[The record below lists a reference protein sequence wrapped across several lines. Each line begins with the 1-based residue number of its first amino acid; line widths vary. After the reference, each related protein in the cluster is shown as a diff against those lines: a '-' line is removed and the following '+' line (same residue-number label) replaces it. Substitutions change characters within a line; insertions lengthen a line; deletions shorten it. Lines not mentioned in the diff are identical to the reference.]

1 MLRNVLGSF
10 ASAFVGVLVG
20 GVTLSIL
27 FRVGSFEGLVF
38 MCEMV
43 GIATLPVWLLI
54 LLPLYTLVPRTSV
67 LWRPVVC
74 TLLGCISEPVLF
86 ALARVCGWPHD
97 IGKLLPV
104 AALVGGSTCLFA
116 SLTATKFHPPLH
128 GTSKGSVT

>member
-20 GVTLSIL
+20 GVALSIL
-27 FRVGSFEGLVF
+27 FGAGSFEGLVF

-43 GIATLPVWLLI
+43 GLATLPVWLLI

-74 TLLGCISEPVLF
+74 TLLGCISGPVLL
-86 ALARVCGWPHD
+86 ALARICGWPHH
-97 IGKLLPV
+97 IGPLLPV
-104 AALVGGSTCLFA
+104 ATLVGASTCLFA
-116 SLTATKFHPPLH
+116 SLTATRFHPTLY
-128 GTSKGSVT
+128 GTSKA

>member
-27 FRVGSFEGLVF
+27 FRAGSFEGLVF

-54 LLPLYTLVPRTSV
+54 LLPLYTLVPRTS
-67 LWRPVVC
+67 C
-74 TLLGCISEPVLF
+74 
-86 ALARVCGWPHD
+86 D
-97 IGKLLPV
+97 
-104 AALVGGSTCLFA
+104 GGSGCPLRVFA
-116 SLTATKFHPPLH
+116 FHQQRSELQRDRLD
-128 GTSKGSVT
+128 G